1 MVVSFR
7 EKKANGCS
15 LPFAAFWD
23 STAPTPTSEAST
35 STMNGRAGSAWQ
47 RMGAVVKRCFRT
59 LKALEGGIALP
70 SLCSD
75 GSSDGAESLDKL
87 PIEVGEP

>member
-1 MVVSFR
+1 
-7 EKKANGCS
+7 
-15 LPFAAFWD
+15 
-23 STAPTPTSEAST
+23 
-35 STMNGRAGSAWQ
+35 
-47 RMGAVVKRCFRT
+47 MGAVVKRCFRT